1 MKGPPPCGFRGQSVA
16 SLGWAGCLL
25 GCKEEGNRCVW
36 GNFPTQLG
44 GLGGCGG
51 CRGKGPPGWAPSCP
65 SLWKC
70 EIGASLPA
78 SQMPSSVSCCWLPPQ
93 AEAGQVRPPPG
104 PVSPSPGLQAD
115 PALPGVLV
123 KYAVQ
128 RPRGAGLRRHIGF
141 LFHSSPFWS
150 RPRSEVL
157 DDGATR
163 CHPAFTP
170 AFPTREKN
178 GRMASWT
185 CWGFLHLV
193 WWGADGL

>member
-1 MKGPPPCGFRGQSVA
+1 MCLGELPNSTGRPGRLWGVQGERPPWLGPLLPQPVEIRDRGFS
-16 SLGWAGCLL
+16 
-25 GCKEEGNRCVW
+25 
-36 GNFPTQLG
+36 P
-44 GLGGCGG
+44 
-51 CRGKGPPGWAPSCP
+51 
-65 SLWKC
+65 
-70 EIGASLPA
+70 SLPA
-78 SQMPSSVSCCWLPPQ
+78 APEGMPSSASCCWLPPQ

-128 RPRGAGLRRHIGF
+128 RPRGASLRRHIGF